1 MDLIDLSTN
10 QSFKADDAMHRA
22 NNAVIMQTEQ
32 LGRIEAL
39 EEELRSSK
47 VKVIKME
54 QKMTEQDRVIAQL
67 VGDNLDHLQ
76 DNMRLTAHINSSNA
90 HLEQMEHRLGQVGSV
105 VMGFL
110 EGRLEGLMEEELEGT
125 ESSLSSDQGTSGAS
139 GEDRGVQASGEDNR
153 DDGVSPPE
161 STRRVDSP
169 MPPTTGLIASMERD
183 AEEAGLGG
191 WFNGNLEDVPESW
204 SGSNSGASASQDQV
218 GVTLL
223 TTIGGRTLP
232 NPVRVPD
239 NMVHSAVLTTLM
251 EGPVRPWQCLVWS
264 ETSPPRYSRDLLDD
278 HTSHPGGVL
287 LQVGP
292 SLIDIDGEFRG
303 DGFVEETEENE
314 GGDVSVE

>member
-1 MDLIDLSTN
+1 
-10 QSFKADDAMHRA
+10 MHRS

-47 VKVIKME
+47 GKAADLEQRMME
-54 QKMTEQDRVIAQL
+54 QDHVIAQL

-76 DNMRLTAHINSSNA
+76 ANMRLTAHINSSTERA
-90 HLEQMEHRLGQVGSV
+90 ERMEHWLGQVASV

-110 EGRLEGLMEEELEGT
+110 EGLMEGLMEE
-125 ESSLSSDQGTSGAS
+125 TSGSSGSEGSDAS
-139 GEDRGVQASGEDNR
+139 GDAQEDRDSEGIALVAGALQE
-153 DDGVSPPE
+153 VM
-161 STRRVDSP
+161 RRDSP
-169 MPPTTGLIASMERD
+169 IPPTSGLIASMERD

-191 WFNGNLEDVPESW
+191 WYNGNPEDVPESW
-204 SGSNSGASASQDQV
+204 SGANSDASASQDRV
-218 GVTLL
+218 GTTLL

-239 NMVHSAVLTTLM
+239 NIVHPAVLTSLM

-264 ETSPPRYSRDLLDD
+264 DESPPRYSRDLPDD
-278 HTSHPGGVL
+278 HTSRPGGIL

-292 SLIDIDGEFRG
+292 SLIDIDREYRG
-303 DGFVEETEENE
+303 GGVVEEVEENE
-314 GGDVSVE
+314 GGDASVE